1 MYYMHEISVMNQI
14 IEIALREIEKKNA
27 KDVKEIDLDVG
38 DLTFLG
44 HEQLSFAFEVL
55 SKNTLLANA
64 KLTLNIIKPLLKC
77 SCGFEESKPY
87 EIDPVNHYYL
97 PKYSCPKCNSK
108 LEIVSGNEC
117 TLKKI
122 VVET

>member
-1 MYYMHEISVMNQI
+1 MHEISVMNQI

-64 KLTLNIIKPLLKC
+64 KLNLNTIKPLLKC
-77 SCGFEESKPY
+77 SCGFEESKLY
-87 EIDPVNHYYL
+87 ENDPVNHYYL

-122 VVET
+122 IIET